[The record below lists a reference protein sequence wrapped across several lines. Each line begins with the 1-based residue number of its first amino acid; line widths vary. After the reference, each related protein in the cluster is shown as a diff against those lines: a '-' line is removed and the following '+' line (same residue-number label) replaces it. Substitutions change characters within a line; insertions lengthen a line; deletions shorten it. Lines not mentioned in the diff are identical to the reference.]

1 MVMPYDPSRSE
12 SDSLK
17 HLQAGTAAEL
27 DALLPAIL
35 DQACKGELWFTVCGE
50 RL

>member
-1 MVMPYDPSRSE
+1 MVMPYDPSRAE

-35 DQACKGELWFTVCGE
+35 DCAFKGKM
-50 RL
+50 

>member
-1 MVMPYDPSRSE
+1 MVIPYEPGRAE

-35 DQACKGELWFTVCGE
+35 DRACKGELHE
-50 RL
+50 RLD